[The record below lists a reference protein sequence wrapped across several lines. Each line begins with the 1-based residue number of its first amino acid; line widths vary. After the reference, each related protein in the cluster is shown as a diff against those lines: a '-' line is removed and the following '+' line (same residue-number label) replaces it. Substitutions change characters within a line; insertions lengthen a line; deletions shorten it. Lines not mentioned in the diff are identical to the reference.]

1 MTSRYVVICIVFAST
16 IYQTIAFASQQLL
29 SLHRR
34 ISSNVHIRQSLLE
47 HSTSDDDCHRFDDDQ
62 SDDNQGKKVRFR
74 SRVSYC
80 GTPFC
85 GYVFVLLF
93 LCNFQPRTRPFSC
106 FSHFIWCHRWQLQP
120 HRTTVQG
127 EIEEALFRRYNRR
140 IAVVGAGRTD
150 AGVHARGQAIHFDLL
165 EKEVP
170 FPLVMP
176 NATESER
183 NAISADFCNELQYSM
198 NRMLRLE
205 IRLFQLQLAPFLMT
219 TKGLTAQEESNEEE
233 QQHLSI
239 LPRLRPWHAIQ
250 SSTSKW
256 YSYRFTLGPTL
267 FDPMERFTRTHFVHR
282 PSFAPSTTGE
292 PYAINKQDI
301 SRLKSILELYVGTH
315 DFKAFGGQLEQN
327 EKRAGRKINTVR
339 TIHKVELINESLEES
354 HFGFIGEE
362 GNYRI
367 DFLIE
372 GALYK
377 MIRNMV
383 GTAIQV
389 WLGNMEQAQLV
400 ELLQIDQSGIKSRKS
415 NPCKPAPPEG
425 LTLECVYYEDSF

>member
-1 MTSRYVVICIVFAST
+1 MYVELAYHTTMASHYLLLCFFFFTS
-16 IYQTIAFASQQLL
+16 IYLAIAFLDVSSSSHLSPSQHHTTHLHL
-29 SLHRR
+29 SLYETTDNDSHQL
-34 ISSNVHIRQSLLE
+34 HE
-47 HSTSDDDCHRFDDDQ
+47 TDDDQ
-62 SDDNQGKKVRFR
+62 PDDRGKKVRFR
-74 SRVSYC
+74 SRVAYC

-85 GYVFVLLF
+85 G
-93 LCNFQPRTRPFSC
+93 
-106 FSHFIWCHRWQLQP
+106 WQLQP
-120 HRTTVQG
+120 HRITIQG

-150 AGVHARGQAIHFDLL
+150 AGVHARGQAIHFDLFQ
-165 EKEVP
+165 EEVP
-170 FPLVMP
+170 FPSVLR
-176 NATESER
+176 NATASER
-183 NAISADFCNELQYSM
+183 VGISTDFCNELQYSI

-205 IRLFQLQLAPFLMT
+205 IRLFQLQLAPYLMIS
-219 TKGLTAQEESNEEE
+219 KGQKPNAGRSLNES
-233 QQHLSI
+233 QA
-239 LPRLRPWHAIQ
+239 RLRLWHAIQ

-267 FDPMERFTRTHFVHR
+267 LNPMERFTRSHFVHR
-282 PSFAPSTTGE
+282 PSFAPSGGP
-292 PYAINKQDI
+292 PYAITIDDI
-301 SRLKSILELYVGTH
+301 ARLKSILELYVGSH

-327 EKRAGRKINTVR
+327 EKRAGRKINTIR
-339 TIHKVELINESLEES
+339 TIHRVELVKESLEES
-354 HFGFIGEE
+354 QVGFFGEE

-389 WLGNMEQAQLV
+389 WLGNMEQTQLI
-400 ELLQIDQSGIKSRKS
+400 ELLQIDQSGDDIKSRKD

-425 LTLECVYYEDSF
+425 LNLECVYYDDLF